1 MVKTVEM
8 FQVGLHTKYI
18 TQASAAARYPGQNFI
33 EIVILQI

>member
-18 TQASAAARYPGQNFI
+18 TQGSAAARNPGENLI
-33 EIVILQI
+33 EIVIL